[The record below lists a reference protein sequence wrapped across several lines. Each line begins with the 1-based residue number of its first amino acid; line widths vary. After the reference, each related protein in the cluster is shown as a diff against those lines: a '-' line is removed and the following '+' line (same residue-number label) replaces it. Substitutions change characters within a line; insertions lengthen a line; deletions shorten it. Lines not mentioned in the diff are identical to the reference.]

1 MQRSSLA
8 PLLRQAAR
16 KPRAKPPTPR
26 RTYSAVAPLAHPSIS
41 AARFPVQKRYGQ
53 PLPSTH
59 PHLLAPGE
67 LTPGISADEYEA
79 RRRALMDSLDDGST
93 VIVSG
98 NKVMYMSHHCARGGT
113 GTNQVKRQLQV
124 PPTQQPLVPHRLGR
138 TRFGS
143 QKTSSEKGY
152 RMTMFVR
159 PQDPYDESWNGP
171 RSGPEGACEVF
182 GADDVRP
189 SFLLSKSIL
198 TRSDRTS
205 MQACDVAHF
214 SRRLEDALSSSR
226 GPVYID
232 LPDISASSFS
242 RSRPTSTSN
251 RTSFFDYLSSA
262 GSKRTPVDDVD
273 RVLGALGKRDVRSA
287 AREIEKLRVVKS
299 EAEVRVMKKAAD
311 ISADAHSK
319 VMRFCGARSGRG
331 LTEHSLV
338 SHFEYNTSLA
348 GSPRPAYVPVC
359 GSGSHALTIHYIENN
374 RPLREGDL
382 VLIDAGCEWGGYAS
396 DITRTFPV
404 SGTFTTPQA
413 HLYEAVL
420 RVHRKCISLC
430 TSSSNLSLDDLH
442 RISVDLTRTELRDLG
457 FQLRGGEL
465 ERVLYPHFLSH
476 PLGVDLHDTPSFM
489 RDEKCTI
496 EPGLYVPPLPHLPVG
511 FHNLAI
517 RIEDEVLVRDE
528 DQVVLSV
535 NAPKELVDV
544 EARCR
549 GLLEGAGEQ

>member
-16 KPRAKPPTPR
+16 KPRAKPPTLR

-67 LTPGISADEYEA
+67 LTPGIPADEYEA

-98 NKVMYMSHHCARGGT
+98 NKVMYMTQNILSVRSTVQPRAKPRYKFRQRSNLWYLT
-113 GTNQVKRQLQV
+113 GWEE
-124 PPTQQPLVPHRLGR
+124 PDSALVLE
-138 TRFGS
+138 
-143 QKTSSEKGY
+143 KTSSEKGY

-182 GADDVRP
+182 GADD
-189 SFLLSKSIL
+189 
-198 TRSDRTS
+198 
-205 MQACDVAHF
+205 ACDVAHF

-242 RSRPTSTSN
+242 RSRFTSTSN

-262 GSKRTPVDDVD
+262 GSKRTPVDEVD
-273 RVLGALGKRDVRSA
+273 RVLGALGKRDVKSA

-299 EAEVRVMKKAAD
+299 EAEVRVMRKAAD

-319 VMRFCGARSGRG
+319 VMRFCGARSGHG

-404 SGTFTTPQA
+404 SGIFTTPQA

-489 RDEKCTI
+489 RDEKLRSGMVITI
-496 EPGLYVPPLPHLPVG
+496 EPGLYVPPLPHLPIG

-549 GLLEGAGEQ
+549 GLLEGVGEQ